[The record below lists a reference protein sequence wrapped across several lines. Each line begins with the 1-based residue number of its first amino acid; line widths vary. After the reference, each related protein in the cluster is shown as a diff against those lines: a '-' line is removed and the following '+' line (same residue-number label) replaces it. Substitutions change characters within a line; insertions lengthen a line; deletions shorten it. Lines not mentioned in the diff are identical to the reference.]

1 MTTQMIL
8 NRYKTV
14 LTHFA
19 GDFGPVNLSGIS
31 YDLPEYIEQAEVET
45 LDTCPELK
53 ELNVQLRKRFD
64 KLFNPDLKLS
74 TQDRNTDPV
83 VKEIVGKMDDMAFHT
98 DHLHQVANHPLV
110 CLMVSY
116 MAMLAGVTSDE
127 PDYYVRWREAVDKAN
142 ARVAELEELVNA

>member
-64 KLFNPDLKLS
+64 TLFDLKLRLS
-74 TQDRNTDPV
+74 TQERNTDPV

-110 CLMVSY
+110 SLMVSY
-116 MAMLAGVTSDE
+116 MAMLAGYSSNE
-127 PDYYVRWREAVDKAN
+127 PDYYIRWAEAKHKAEK
-142 ARVAELEELVNA
+142 RVIELEAIVNV